1 MKNKISHKFLL
12 SIITVSSLVLLGAC
26 STSSQKQTSETKPTV
41 ESSKVRSSS
50 SKIKSSTKDS
60 SKASSSS
67 KQTKDSSNNASSNSN
82 SLQNNNDASSSVAS
96 NNSQPSS
103 PSSSQSTSNSPST
116 QEQPTKD
123 SATTTPID
131 SGISISGSYQ
141 TTQQTPVKNS
151 PSTNAPVEF
160 YLDAGSNV
168 NYDMKVV
175 QDGHEWL
182 SYISTSGIR
191 RYVQADNNSV
201 TTPVD
206 SGTSVSGSYQTI
218 QQNPVR
224 NSPSVNAPI
233 EFYLDP
239 GSNVNYDMT
248 VTEDGHEWLSY
259 ISSSGIRRYVQVN

>member
-50 SKIKSSTKDS
+50 SKVKSSTKDS

-103 PSSSQSTSNSPST
+103 SESTSNSPST

-206 SGTSVSGSYQTI
+206 SGISVSGSYQTT
-218 QQNPVR
+218 QQTPVK

-239 GSNVNYDMT
+239 GSNVNYDMK

>member
-103 PSSSQSTSNSPST
+103 PSSSQS
-116 QEQPTKD
+116 
-123 SATTTPID
+123 
-131 SGISISGSYQ
+131 
-141 TTQQTPVKNS
+141 
-151 PSTNAPVEF
+151 
-160 YLDAGSNV
+160 
-168 NYDMKVV
+168 
-175 QDGHEWL
+175 
-182 SYISTSGIR
+182 ISTSGIR

-239 GSNVNYDMT
+239 GSNVNYDMK

>member
-41 ESSKVRSSS
+41 ESSKVKSSS
-50 SKIKSSTKDS
+50 SKVKSSTKDS
-60 SKASSSS
+60 SKSSSSS
-67 KQTKDSSNNASSNSN
+67 KQVKEPSNNASSNSN
-82 SLQNNNDASSSVAS
+82 SSQNNNDASSSVAS

-103 PSSSQSTSNSPST
+103 PSSSQPASNSPST
-116 QEQPTKD
+116 QDQPTKN
-123 SATTTPID
+123 ATPT
-131 SGISISGSYQ
+131 GISVSGSYQ

-151 PSTNAPVEF
+151 PSANAPVEF

-182 SYISTSGIR
+182 SYISSSGIR

-201 TTPVD
+201 TTPID
-206 SGTSVSGSYQTI
+206 SGISVSGSYQTV
-218 QQNPVR
+218 QQTPVK

-239 GSNVNYDMT
+239 GSNVNYDMK

>member
-41 ESSKVRSSS
+41 ESSKVKSSS
-50 SKIKSSTKDS
+50 SKVKSSTKDS
-60 SKASSSS
+60 GKSSSSS
-67 KQTKDSSNNASSNSN
+67 KQVKEPSNNASSNSN
-82 SLQNNNDASSSVAS
+82 SSQNNNDASSSVAS

-103 PSSSQSTSNSPST
+103 PSSSQPASNSPST
-116 QEQPTKD
+116 QDQPTKN
-123 SATTTPID
+123 ATPTAPID
-131 SGISISGSYQ
+131 SGISVSGSYQ

-151 PSTNAPVEF
+151 PSANAPVEF

-201 TTPVD
+201 TTPID
-206 SGTSVSGSYQTI
+206 SGISVSGSYQTV
-218 QQNPVR
+218 QQTPVK

-259 ISSSGIRRYVQVN
+259 ISSSGIRRYVKVN

>member
-41 ESSKVRSSS
+41 ESSKVKSSS
-50 SKIKSSTKDS
+50 SKVKSPTKDS
-60 SKASSSS
+60 SKSSSSS
-67 KQTKDSSNNASSNSN
+67 KQVKEPSNNASSNSN
-82 SLQNNNDASSSVAS
+82 SSQNNNDASSSVAS

-103 PSSSQSTSNSPST
+103 PSSSQPASNSPST
-116 QEQPTKD
+116 QATKNATPT
-123 SATTTPID
+123 APID
-131 SGISISGSYQ
+131 SGISVSGSYQ

-151 PSTNAPVEF
+151 PSVNAPVEF

-182 SYISTSGIR
+182 SYISSSGIR

-201 TTPVD
+201 TTPID
-206 SGTSVSGSYQTI
+206 SGISVSGSYQTV
-218 QQNPVR
+218 QQTPVK

-233 EFYLDP
+233 EFYL
-239 GSNVNYDMT
+239 
-248 VTEDGHEWLSY
+248 
-259 ISSSGIRRYVQVN
+259 

>member
-103 PSSSQSTSNSPST
+103 PSSSQST

-218 QQNPVR
+218 QQSPVR

-239 GSNVNYDMT
+239 GSNVNYDMK

>member
-41 ESSKVRSSS
+41 ESSKVKSSS
-50 SKIKSSTKDS
+50 SKVKSSTKDS
-60 SKASSSS
+60 SKSSSSS
-67 KQTKDSSNNASSNSN
+67 KQVKEPSNNASSNS
-82 SLQNNNDASSSVAS
+82 SQNNNDASSSVAS

-103 PSSSQSTSNSPST
+103 PSSSQPASNSPST
-116 QEQPTKD
+116 QDQPTKN
-123 SATTTPID
+123 ATPTAPID
-131 SGISISGSYQ
+131 SRISVSGSYQ

-151 PSTNAPVEF
+151 PSANAPVEF

-201 TTPVD
+201 TTPID
-206 SGTSVSGSYQTI
+206 SGISVSGSYQTV
-218 QQNPVR
+218 QQTPVK

-239 GSNVNYDMT
+239 GSNVNYDMK